1 MSTVITIQP
10 KNKWQL
16 IDLAEVWRFRD
27 LFFIFTWRDITVR
40 YKQTM
45 LGVIW
50 VVFQPLLTT
59 LIFTVFFGNLAKIPS
74 DNMPYA
80 LFVLCG
86 LVYWNYFSGILTH
99 ASSSFVENESI
110 ITKTYF
116 PKIILPLSSILTN
129 SVDFSINVILLI
141 IACFIFRV
149 NPSVSSLYILPICWF
164 ITSITAAGAGLFLA
178 SLNVKFRDVRYILPF
193 FIQLLLFVSP
203 VIYPVSIMRP
213 SNRMLIALNP
223 MTGVIGAVR
232 SVLSG
237 SSEVGYSLLIISFVI
252 SMLIFF
258 IGLVYFNKTERFFAD
273 IL

>member
-86 LVYWNYFSGILTH
+86 LVYWNYFTLVINIDELCRFFHKRHFAYNCLFYISGKPISVESLYSADLLVYYFNHRCGSGIIF
-99 ASSSFVENESI
+99 SF
-110 ITKTYF
+110 
-116 PKIILPLSSILTN
+116 
-129 SVDFSINVILLI
+129 
-141 IACFIFRV
+141 A
-149 NPSVSSLYILPICWF
+149 
-164 ITSITAAGAGLFLA
+164 
-178 SLNVKFRDVRYILPF
+178 
-193 FIQLLLFVSP
+193 
-203 VIYPVSIMRP
+203 
-213 SNRMLIALNP
+213 
-223 MTGVIGAVR
+223 
-232 SVLSG
+232 
-237 SSEVGYSLLIISFVI
+237 
-252 SMLIFF
+252 
-258 IGLVYFNKTERFFAD
+258 ER
-273 IL
+273 